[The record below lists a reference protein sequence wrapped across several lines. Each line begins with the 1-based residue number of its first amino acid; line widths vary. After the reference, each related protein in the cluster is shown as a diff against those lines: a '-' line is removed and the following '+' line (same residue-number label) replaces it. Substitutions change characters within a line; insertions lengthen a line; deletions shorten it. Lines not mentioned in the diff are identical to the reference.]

1 MKTRKKQ
8 SLSGTIKILFLAAAL
23 LAAAGLT
30 GPVLAQDFGAGKAAL
45 TVTLGGQ
52 DDDGRNRSFAVEILL
67 AMTVLSLAPAI
78 LIMLT
83 SFTRIVVVLGFLR
96 QALGTQQMPPSQLI
110 VGLSL
115 FLTLAVMMPV
125 ISTIHQDAVKPYL
138 AGEINQKTAFD
149 KGIAPLKAFMLEQTR
164 EKDIALFVKHMKRER
179 PSSPADLPLEVVIP
193 SFIISELK
201 MAFQIGFVIYIP
213 FLVIDMVV
221 SSVLMSMGMLMLPPV
236 MISLPFKLL
245 LFVLVDGWNLIV
257 QSLMKSF

>member
-1 MKTRKKQ
+1 MN
-8 SLSGTIKILFLAAAL
+8 LFGKIVLLTAAILAV
-23 LAAAGLT
+23 AGLFA
-30 GPVLAQDFGAGKAAL
+30 PVLAQDSTLTNPAL
-45 TVTLGGQ
+45 TISLGGQ
-52 DDDGRNRSFAVEILL
+52 GDDGQNRSFAVEILL

-115 FLTLAVMMPV
+115 FLTVAVMMPV
-125 ISTIHQDAVKPYL
+125 ISTVHEDAVKPYL
-138 AGEINQKTAFD
+138 AGEISQKIAFD
-149 KGIAPLKAFMLEQTR
+149 KGIAPVKAFMIQQTR
-164 EKDIALFVKHMKRER
+164 EKDIALFIKLMKRER
-179 PSSPADLPLEVVIP
+179 PASPAELPLEIVIP

-201 MAFQIGFVIYIP
+201 KAFQIGFVIYIP

-236 MISLPFKLL
+236 MISLPFKIL
-245 LFVLVDGWNLIV
+245 LFVLVDGWNLVI